1 MSWQLLVGLSVIL
14 YSING
19 LLHRTIMK
27 DDNSDA
33 YAQAVVFT
41 GLVALFFLIILLF
54 RGGFQLP
61 GSWLQSLF
69 MIFGAVFSSIGM
81 VFTFKGFKSIGAS
94 EHTILLT
101 SCQLW
106 NMLGAI
112 LFLHE
117 SLTITKLVGT
127 FAILFGIVLAEWK
140 KQTFKL
146 NSGAVYVLLAAF
158 CFAASGIISFYI
170 VRSFDVLSYMIYSS
184 IFVTLILVICRPTVI
199 RKFSFYLKPKR
210 AVNIV
215 TTSLNDALANIL
227 GLSAYQIG
235 RNALQIGPIQATQ
248 TILTVVLAFVILKER
263 DHILYKNVG
272 SLAAVAGTI
281 LLLL

>member
-27 DDNSDA
+27 DDSSDA

-41 GLVALFFLIILLF
+41 GLVAFFFLIILLF
-54 RGGFQLP
+54 HGGFQLP
-61 GSWLQSLF
+61 GSWIQSLF

-81 VFTFKGFKSIGAS
+81 VFTFKGIKSIGAS

-127 FAILFGIVLAEWK
+127 IAILFGIVLTEWK
-140 KQTFKL
+140 KQLFKL
-146 NSGAVYVLLAAF
+146 NKGAVYVLLAAF
-158 CFAASGIISFYI
+158 CFACSGIISFSI
-170 VRSFDVLSYMIYSS
+170 VWSFDVLSYMLYSS
-184 IFVTLILVICRPTVI
+184 IFVTSILVIC
-199 RKFSFYLKPKR
+199 KPKVIKELTFYFKAKR
-210 AVNIV
+210 ALNII
-215 TTSLNDALANIL
+215 TTSINDSLANIL
-227 GLSAYQIG
+227 GLSAYQMG
-235 RNALQIGPIQATQ
+235 RNALQIGPISATQ
-248 TILTVVLAFVILKER
+248 TILTVILAIIILKER
-263 DHILYKNVG
+263 DHILNKLIG
-272 SLAAVAGTI
+272 SLAALLGTI
-281 LLLL
+281 LLI